1 MFLCF
6 HLLGAVH
13 VLLQNSSGLLRLFQ
27 HLLKLCGM
35 LKSIVKYKTDLIER
49 SDAHPGCFYE
59 AVLCFFFFPRIQIF
73 CNKLYMPLRGRLF
86 PIIFMKVFLNY
97 FCKKSS
103 PGKRTCI

>member
-35 LKSIVKYKTDLIER
+35 LKSIAKYKTDLIER
-49 SDAHPGCFYE
+49 SDAHHGCFYE
-59 AVLCFFFFPRIQIF
+59 AVLCMFFFPRIQIF
-73 CNKLYMPLRGRLF
+73 CYKLYMPLRGRPF
-86 PIIFMKVFLNY
+86 PIILMKVFLNY

-103 PGKRTCI
+103 PGKRTGI